1 MTIPSAMYSLG
12 AAPGALNVV
21 GWGALST
28 YVGVIQGNF
37 RNRHPRCHSIAD
49 MAEIVGGRALQ
60 ELTSILFV
68 ATWIIAAAS
77 CVSGASTA
85 LNALSE
91 HAICTNYFSLIAM
104 FCMIIMSSIRKF
116 GNLSWLT
123 WVGFACVFTAVLIVV
138 IGVTFNDRPAAA
150 PQTGDFE
157 LGYHAFNNPSF
168 VEGISASVTIFA
180 AGAGTSAF
188 LPIISEM
195 RNPRDYKKSLY
206 VSMFVMNA
214 CYLTF
219 SLVVYRWCGQWVASP
234 SLGSAGPTLKKV
246 SYGIALFGLL
256 VTGCLYVCV
265 TPPSSWSLLFPPFGL
280 TYTGWQVHVSAKS
293 IFVRILRNS
302 KHLQANTLV
311 HWGTWMGCTV
321 ILSIIAF
328 LIASAVPIFN
338 YILGLAGSLGFA
350 PIALVLPAW
359 IWLYD
364 HGDWRTASPGK
375 AVAYY
380 LHWLMA
386 LIGCFMCVGGTYGVI
401 QSVVDAYAEGTV
413 GSVFSCADNSN
424 SS

>member
-37 RNRHPRCHSIAD
+37 RNRHPRCHSIAE

-123 WVGFACVFTAVLIVV
+123 SVGFACVFTAVLIVV

-234 SLGSAGPTLKKV
+234 SLGSARSHPQKGVLRYRLVWSPGYRLSICMRYPTFVMVPAVPSLWSNVYGLEGPRLGEIHLRPHPSKLEAPTGEHASPL
-246 SYGIALFGLL
+246 GHLDGLHCDP
-256 VTGCLYVCV
+256 VDYCV
-265 TPPSSWSLLFPPFGL
+265 PDSLGRP
-280 TYTGWQVHVSAKS
+280 
-293 IFVRILRNS
+293 
-302 KHLQANTLV
+302 HLQLHSGPRGEPGVRAYCPGPAGLDLV
-311 HWGTWMGCTV
+311 VRPRRLEDRVSGEGGRV
-321 ILSIIAF
+321 L
-328 LIASAVPIFN
+328 
-338 YILGLAGSLGFA
+338 LALAHGA
-350 PIALVLPAW
+350 D
-359 IWLYD
+359 WLLHVRRRNVRD
-364 HGDWRTASPGK
+364 HS
-375 AVAYY
+375 
-380 LHWLMA
+380 
-386 LIGCFMCVGGTYGVI
+386 VGGRRLCGGDRWLCLFLCG
-401 QSVVDAYAEGTV
+401 Q
-413 GSVFSCADNSN
+413 
-424 SS
+424 

>member
-28 YVGVIQGNF
+28 YVGVVQGNF

-60 ELTSILFV
+60 EVTSVLFV

-85 LNALSE
+85 LNTLSE
-91 HAICTNYFSLIAM
+91 NAICTNYFSLIAM

-138 IGVTFNDRPAAA
+138 IGVTLNDRPAAA

-168 VEGISASVTIFA
+168 IEGISASVTIFA

-195 RNPRDYKKSLY
+195 RDPRDYKKSLY
-206 VSMFVMNA
+206 VSMFIMNA

-256 VTGCLYVCV
+256 VTGCLYVCSV
-265 TPPSSWSLLFPPFGL
+265 PTGIMIPAAPCFGSNIYSLTGPRLREIHLRPHPQKLEALTGEHASTLGNMDGL
-280 TYTGWQVHVSAKS
+280 HRYTVDYRVPDSLGRA
-293 IFVRILRNS
+293 
-302 KHLQANTLV
+302 HLQLHPGSRGEPWVRAHCPGSAGLDLV
-311 HWGTWMGCTV
+311 V
-321 ILSIIAF
+321 R
-328 LIASAVPIFN
+328 PR
-338 YILGLAGSLGFA
+338 GLANRIPDEGGR
-350 PIALVLPAW
+350 VLPA
-359 IWLYD
+359 LA
-364 HGDWRTASPGK
+364 HGADRLLHVCWRNLWHHP
-375 AVAYY
+375 
-380 LHWLMA
+380 
-386 LIGCFMCVGGTYGVI
+386 VGGRRLCGGDRWFCLLVCG
-401 QSVVDAYAEGTV
+401 Q
-413 GSVFSCADNSN
+413 
-424 SS
+424 